1 MNSIK
6 PTLIEPGVRYFLNGT
21 LKECR
26 KFKDNYISVIFNIS
40 MILLLFALVGGFLM
54 YRYKGKPT
62 PAELDLKNRK
72 KQEYIEPKNSTT
84 NTANYKKLSNNNKEL
99 AVITDDVNAAISR
112 CFFFCFLCF

>member
-40 MILLLFALVGGFLM
+40 MILLLFALVGCFLM

-72 KQEYIEPKNSTT
+72 KQEYIVSKLQQLAIEKKKNSVNTT
-84 NTANYKKLSNNNKEL
+84 M
-99 AVITDDVNAAISR
+99 ITG
-112 CFFFCFLCF
+112 LPEW

>member
-40 MILLLFALVGGFLM
+40 MIFLLFALVGGFLM

-72 KQEYIEPKNSTT
+72 KQEYIVSKLQQLAIEKKKNSVNTT
-84 NTANYKKLSNNNKEL
+84 M
-99 AVITDDVNAAISR
+99 ITG
-112 CFFFCFLCF
+112 LPEW

>member
-40 MILLLFALVGGFLM
+40 MVLLLAVMIGGFLM

-62 PAELDLKNRK
+62 PAELELKNRK
-72 KQEYIEPKNSTT
+72 KQEYIVSKLQQLAYEKKKN
-84 NTANYKKLSNNNKEL
+84 
-99 AVITDDVNAAISR
+99 DVNTTMITGLPE
-112 CFFFCFLCF
+112 F

>member
-6 PTLIEPGVRYFLNGT
+6 PTLIEPGVKYFLNGT

-40 MILLLFALVGGFLM
+40 MVLLLVALVGGFLM

-62 PAELDLKNRK
+62 PAEIELKNRK
-72 KQEYIEPKNSTT
+72 KQEYIVSKLQQLAIEKKKNTV
-84 NTANYKKLSNNNKEL
+84 NTSM
-99 AVITDDVNAAISR
+99 ITG
-112 CFFFCFLCF
+112 LPEW

>member
-40 MILLLFALVGGFLM
+40 MILLLFVIVGGFLM

-62 PAELDLKNRK
+62 PAELELKTRK
-72 KQEYIEPKNSTT
+72 KQEYIVSKLQQLAIEKKKNSVNTT
-84 NTANYKKLSNNNKEL
+84 M
-99 AVITDDVNAAISR
+99 ITG
-112 CFFFCFLCF
+112 LPEW

>member
-40 MILLLFALVGGFLM
+40 MILLLFLLIGGFLM

-72 KQEYIEPKNSTT
+72 KQEYIVSKLQQLAIEKKKNTVNTT
-84 NTANYKKLSNNNKEL
+84 M
-99 AVITDDVNAAISR
+99 ITG
-112 CFFFCFLCF
+112 LPEW

>member
-6 PTLIEPGVRYFLNGT
+6 PILIEPGVRYFLNGT

-40 MILLLFALVGGFLM
+40 MILLLFALIGGFLM

-62 PAELDLKNRK
+62 PAELELKNRQ
-72 KQEYIEPKNSTT
+72 KQEYIVSKLQQLAIEKKKNAVNTT
-84 NTANYKKLSNNNKEL
+84 M
-99 AVITDDVNAAISR
+99 ITG
-112 CFFFCFLCF
+112 LPEW

>member
-6 PTLIEPGVRYFLNGT
+6 PTLIEPGVKYFLNGT

-40 MILLLFALVGGFLM
+40 MILLLVALVGGFLM

-62 PAELDLKNRK
+62 PAEIELKNRK
-72 KQEYIEPKNSTT
+72 KQEYIVSKLQQLAIEKKKNTV
-84 NTANYKKLSNNNKEL
+84 NTSM
-99 AVITDDVNAAISR
+99 ITG
-112 CFFFCFLCF
+112 LPEW

>member
-6 PTLIEPGVRYFLNGT
+6 PTLIEPGVKYFLNGT

-40 MILLLFALVGGFLM
+40 MIILLFVLVGGFLV

-62 PAELDLKNRK
+62 LAELELKSRK
-72 KQEYIEPKNSTT
+72 KQEYIVSKLQQLAIEKKKNSVNTT
-84 NTANYKKLSNNNKEL
+84 M
-99 AVITDDVNAAISR
+99 ITG
-112 CFFFCFLCF
+112 LPEW

>member
-72 KQEYIEPKNSTT
+72 KQEYIISKLQQISIH
-84 NTANYKKLSNNNKEL
+84 KKLKNYNENM
-99 AVITDDVNAAISR
+99 ITDLPVWDNSLVN
-112 CFFFCFLCF
+112 